1 MADWKDEISQI
12 DIVDVAQKLGL
23 QLAAGRRSPRLAICP
38 FHNDTQPSLHL
49 YQGENPHYHCFTC
62 HEHGDTVE
70 LVKKRQHVD
79 FAGALDW
86 LASTYGLN
94 LRRRGTRN
102 KELRQDIRQR
112 AEAFWRENNDL
123 TGMKLFAQAR
133 KLGLETLNA
142 AGIVMGSTE
151 AFLASLGQD
160 RAALDEAVAA
170 GLGYAGDSGLSL
182 SMPSVSLTPFV
193 RGASVLIPITN
204 IRARTVGFM
213 ARRVIGNGPKY
224 LFTKGFKKSDLLY
237 RGDEIRRLIDAAKEP
252 AALDGAADRFDLFL
266 VEGVFDALRL
276 ESLGLPAV
284 ALFGASISDKQ
295 IEAICELAE
304 LALAAGRVLRT
315 HLFFDADKA
324 GRQGLADALPRL
336 LQKGLEASF
345 LVDVVGVD
353 IKEGDNRTKVD
364 PDELLT
370 ELDPLA
376 AKQTIVGAL
385 VSPLDAL
392 AAISL
397 NHAFAGV
404 ASAVEALDAGGSI
417 ILQNRL
423 ARRLQKLDWP
433 AIWQNL
439 VPDET
444 TLGAR
449 SESGLL
455 TRTYGRLSQA
465 LERASSDD
473 VARNLPEPFGAEE
486 RSADAALLHAMILAR
501 ESTDSR
507 EFPVDVA
514 SWDRIEQG
522 APIFLPWIE
531 QSLARPEGPQRPYL
545 AHNEAKDSGAPR
557 LKCGPCPEDAIQQ
570 QYVLTELLRVRGEQ
584 REIAERIPAVR
595 YWSDQPA
602 LVVTGVR
609 RPESAVSFAY
619 QIDMRALEERPDRN
633 RRRDMFR
640 PFLDCWN
647 SFILYIGRRI
657 ERMRSDLIYVA
668 RLDIKSFYDHVPR
681 YAVQQA
687 LDQALPSAEAMAQF
701 DFAPLF
707 GAKLD
712 SAARRDCLIRW
723 ILEHSFG
730 SLEHGYSFASPA
742 DGQPKNSGSGAK
754 GLPQGPALSSYLANI
769 VLFELDAELEAR
781 VKALDGD
788 ALAEDGRHACGGL
801 YARYV
806 DDIVIAARSPDDLR
820 NLRSAIE
827 SKLESLGLE
836 LNEKSEHLAPMTAEE
851 ARNWVVERRGA
862 GFVAYGEADDQPS
875 PAPDVRSSW
884 ADIPTLDRRTALS
897 VLHWSALDDP
907 EQTRWDEFELML
919 TKVAQADDLRATDV
933 GHILRRIILRAALS
947 ATQDDQTSTCAAFI
961 ELFDRLL
968 QPLHE
973 KAPPKIRVRPSEM
986 GLAEALVAARYYC
999 SLLTGLDRLILGSP
1013 ESNPTFSRPVQTAID
1028 RAKIKLLCWIL
1039 NEDLLGQLFQRLIRP
1054 ESRQLVHDHLGAQLT
1069 LQRAILEERAAQV
1082 VRLRLKSNFA
1092 IARRPMSEAPAGSG
1106 SALVAIG
1113 WMRTFAP
1120 DGLPQSDNGEV
1131 IGLLHAIA
1139 AEVQVSGGPA
1149 PTDDEGLTS
1158 AALSNAMAG
1167 AATRL
1172 LTILPATAGGAA
1184 PNPLASA
1191 FRALAGE
1198 TEPLLPDWR
1207 MRTLSA
1213 FLALS
1218 VGPRQ
1223 SAALALRPGLIET
1236 IVSNAVILPLPPIAD
1251 QPGVFCYVN
1260 AGGTRTVHAILVDTA
1275 QDASAVLPAELE
1287 WQQSKDIGDL
1297 QLWSAELGDRDLLMD
1312 PNTRQRR
1319 VHDNLAVIAD
1329 VFEGLVT
1336 RYGINTGPE
1345 TTLVHVF
1352 GLIGPLQ
1359 QLDDAKVADAVE
1371 EARPYFAL
1379 AWRVRREQAEQ
1390 LIFEQRGDGLAV
1402 QRSPH
1407 AGAELWRIGQSVA
1420 DLFAIPSDGAVEDHQ
1435 AGLKRDRRQLQAR
1448 LRRMAFSR
1456 LRGRWINPAQVSAA
1470 IATRTVPMSLSRIV
1484 KALRETTGEDDR
1496 VGPLALEFLLSGR
1509 AMHARM
1515 DLGLAVDTPGGWARF
1530 LELVGARSLRAA
1542 DDAGIFAHAPLRSGL
1557 SRPGRAFV
1565 RTADAISTWIEQ
1577 TTDARCRTILGATA
1591 LSFELAAL
1599 RLEVKD
1605 LVLATLAR
1613 FSPADLERLA
1623 QVRPDCAALGAFGE
1637 LLLIEPRFSLRESR
1651 PVAVSG
1657 GEARPWGYDAE
1668 WQAKDLFTSL
1678 VEALGQRALPG
1689 RASLERISTAGWLTI
1704 ISVMAGIVPFEMAP
1718 LATETE
1724 PHLRPKLLLLPD
1736 PAIATPLRALATELL
1751 GLASSRRDDDPD
1763 FWPWEF
1769 ANALDLG
1776 GLRSSIGLAREALEA
1791 IHKATGIVLAENPT
1805 PLSNLV
1811 LSDQH
1816 IEFVTDAGRRYR
1828 LPWWRCNL
1836 TSAAGERI
1844 DRVETAPE
1852 GDRLVHPCSILESG
1866 DSILVVQLISET
1878 LGKITG
1884 LKDAAVD
1891 SDGIARDAMNP
1902 AAQMPEGSDRLE
1914 PQLVAPTNQDI
1925 ESDHTTDVA
1934 IDSDLDPQLIA
1945 APEAAAA
1952 FEAAHEPPRTP
1963 EKDAESEP
1971 PFRPTPEDTG
1981 VTPSPEKAA
1990 ANSRGSRADWRV
2002 FRDRAWLDRGTN
2014 AGLAKSGYGRVAILQ
2029 YDFADTYYPEK
2040 FPNYWINGK
2049 TGKFPRVEAGV
2060 VDWKLSFHE
2069 HRRRQ
2074 VLTAVLETCNLF
2086 GVEALVMPEY
2096 SAWPETISWMVGH
2109 CRERG
2114 YKISIWAGTFRQQTG
2129 FGLVVRD
2136 GIYVP
2141 VSLDQNPNVRPM
2153 EAHLSVVFH
2162 ETQPGNRLT
2171 VLPTGEV
2178 KDEGPIFEQKLQ
2190 ETVHHRPKKYPSIGM
2205 FEEFKPSTGVLEPL
2219 MVASHSL
2226 TRIESFINE
2235 LVCSELFVFNGPLNW
2250 HSVATHLEAS
2260 AAKYRVATPKID
2272 WLKVLVADALNAA
2285 RVFSGSEGHKPRRS
2299 LLFLPCATSRDADY
2313 HYFAQSAYL
2322 ASGIVTAFCNLSAP
2336 GFGGSCFIGAGGWE
2350 TRRDGNPA
2358 PNPYHGVTPGFL
2370 SNGKDRGA
2378 LAPTEN
2384 ALIIA
2389 DIRPEKTV
2397 DDKPRSQTL
2406 GAPMRLVAH
2415 IPIME
2420 DMDCKEVEGSWDK
2433 TWCHE
2438 RQVPWVDPANVE
2450 FLRNPKLHKVASH
2463 AASIAQ
2469 RLSLDE
2475 FFEAMRKVVAWPGS
2489 SLDMTA
2495 KQADVSVA
2503 AAISLAA
2510 AFDRSPAMRQRAE
2523 AMATNLRSLPETL
2536 PCPALVDW
2544 LVVDLDINR
2553 FHSQLVA
2560 LQEIKEKEKKDGV
2573 NASELPTALKEAAWR
2588 WVPRERD

>member
-1 MADWKDEISQI
+1 MADWRDEISQL

-23 QLAAGRRSPRLAICP
+23 QLALGRRSPRLAICP

-49 YQGENPHYHCFTC
+49 YQGKDPHYHCFTC

-70 LVKKRQHVD
+70 LVKQRQHVD

-86 LASTYGLN
+86 LAGAYGLDF
-94 LRRRGTRN
+94 RQRGSRN
-102 KELRQDIRQR
+102 KEPRQDIRQR
-112 AEAFWRENNDL
+112 AQVFWRETNDL
-123 TGMKLFAQAR
+123 ASLKLFAQAR
-133 KLGLETLNA
+133 QLGLETLKS

-170 GLGYAGDSGLSL
+170 GLGYDGDSGLSP
-182 SMPSVSLTPFV
+182 SMRSVSLTPFV
-193 RGASVLIPITN
+193 RGASVLIPIAN
-204 IRARTVGFM
+204 LRARTVGFM
-213 ARRVIGNGPKY
+213 ARRVVGSGPKY

-237 RGDEIRRLIDAAKEP
+237 RGDEIRRRIDAAKEP

-295 IEAICELAE
+295 VEAISELAE
-304 LALAAGRVLRT
+304 LALAAGRALRV

-324 GRQGLADALPRL
+324 GRRGMADALPRL
-336 LQKGLEASF
+336 LHKGLEARF

-353 IKEGDNRTKVD
+353 IKDGDDRNKID

-370 ELDPLA
+370 DLDPVA
-376 AKQTIVGAL
+376 ARETIVEAL
-385 VSPLDAL
+385 VPALDAL

-397 NHAFAGV
+397 NHAFVGV
-404 ASAVEALDAGGSI
+404 AGAVEALDAGGSI
-417 ILQNRL
+417 ILQNHL

-455 TRTYGRLSQA
+455 TRTYGRLSQE

-473 VARNLPEPFGAEE
+473 IARSLPEPFGAEE

-507 EFPVDVA
+507 EYPVDVA
-514 SWDRIEQG
+514 SWDRIEEG
-522 APIFLPWIE
+522 ASIFLPWIE
-531 QSLARPEGPQRPYL
+531 QSLARPEGPRRPYL

-602 LVVTGVR
+602 LVVTGAR

-647 SFILYIGRRI
+647 SFILHIGRRI
-657 ERMRSDLIYVA
+657 ERMQSDLIYIA

-681 YAVQQA
+681 YAVERA
-687 LDQALPSAEAMAQF
+687 LDQALPSADAMVLF
-701 DFAPLF
+701 DIAPLF
-707 GAKLD
+707 GAEQD
-712 SAARRDCLIRW
+712 GGARRDSLMRW
-723 ILEHSFG
+723 ILDHSFG
-730 SLEHGYSFASPA
+730 SIEQGYSFAAPA
-742 DGQPKNSGSGAK
+742 DGQPKYSGSGAK
-754 GLPQGPALSSYLANI
+754 GLPQGPVLSSYLANI

-788 ALAEDGRHACGGL
+788 ALAEDGRRACGGL

-827 SKLESLGLE
+827 SKLEGLGLE
-836 LNEKSEHLAPMTAEE
+836 LNEKSEHLAPMSAED

-907 EQTRWDEFELML
+907 EQTPWEEFELML
-919 TKVAQADDLRATDV
+919 TKVAQADDLRASDL
-933 GHILRRIILRAALS
+933 GHILRRIILRAALG
-947 ATQDDQTSTCAAFI
+947 ATEDGEASTCSRFI
-961 ELFDRLL
+961 EFFDLL
-968 QPLHE
+968 LRPLQE
-973 KAPPKIRVRPSEM
+973 KAPPKLRVRPSEM
-986 GLAEALVAARYYC
+986 ALSEALVAARDYC
-999 SLLTGLDRLILGSP
+999 ALLTGLDRLILGSP
-1013 ESNPTFSRPVQTAID
+1013 ESNPTFSRSVQTAIGG
-1028 RAKIKLLCWIL
+1028 AKTKLLYWIL
-1039 NEDLLGQLFQRLIRP
+1039 NEGLLGQLLQRLITP
-1054 ESRQLVHDHLGAQLT
+1054 GSQQLVRDHLGAQLT
-1069 LQRAILEERAAQV
+1069 LQRAILEERAARAI
-1082 VRLRLKSNFA
+1082 RLRPEPDFA
-1092 IARRPMSEAPAGSG
+1092 ITRRPLIEAPTEAG

-1120 DGLPQSDNGEV
+1120 EGLLKNDSGTV
-1131 IGLLHAIA
+1131 TRLLHAIA
-1139 AEVQVSGGPA
+1139 AEVQVAGGPSAAGGEILA
-1149 PTDDEGLTS
+1149 P
-1158 AALSNAMAG
+1158 AALSAAMAWS
-1167 AATRL
+1167 ADKV
-1172 LTILPATAGGAA
+1172 LTLLPATAGSADL
-1184 PNPLASA
+1184 NPMASA
-1191 FRALAGE
+1191 FRALAGG
-1198 TEPLLPDWR
+1198 TEIPPPDWR

-1218 VGPRQ
+1218 AGPRQ
-1223 SAALALRPGLIET
+1223 SEALALRPGLIGT
-1236 IVSNAVILPLPPIAD
+1236 IVDKAVILPLPPIAD
-1251 QPGVFCYVN
+1251 QPGVFCYSD
-1260 AGGTRTVHAILVDTA
+1260 AEGSRTVHALLVKA
-1275 QDASAVLPAELE
+1275 VPDALAILPADLE
-1287 WQQSKDIGDL
+1287 WRQGEAIADL
-1297 QLWSAELGDRDLLMD
+1297 QRWSAELGDRDLLMD
-1312 PNTRQRR
+1312 PRTGRRR
-1319 VHDNLAVIAD
+1319 VDDDLAVIAD
-1329 VFEGLVT
+1329 VFDGLVT
-1336 RYGINTGPE
+1336 RYGVSPGPE

-1352 GLIGPLQ
+1352 ALIGPLQ
-1359 QLDDAKVADAVE
+1359 RLNGAEAADAVE
-1371 EARPYFAL
+1371 GESPYFAL

-1435 AGLKRDRRQLQAR
+1435 AGLKRDRRLLQAR

-1470 IATRTVPMSLSRIV
+1470 LATRSVPMSLNRIV
-1484 KALRETTGEDDR
+1484 NALREATGEDDT

-1509 AMHARM
+1509 AMRVRM

-1530 LELVGARSLRAA
+1530 LEMVGARSLRAA
-1542 DDAGIFAHAPLRSGL
+1542 DDAGLFAHAPMRPGL
-1557 SRPGRAFV
+1557 PRPGRALV
-1565 RTADAISTWIEQ
+1565 RTADAISTWIDQ
-1577 TTDARCRTILGATA
+1577 TTDARCRAVLSATA
-1591 LSFELAAL
+1591 LSFELAAF

-1613 FSPADLERLA
+1613 FAPADLGRLA

-1637 LLLIEPRFSLRESR
+1637 LFLIEPRFGQSESR
-1651 PVAVSG
+1651 PAALPG

-1668 WQAKDLFTSL
+1668 WQAKDLFATL

-1689 RASLERISTAGWLTI
+1689 RASLQRISTAGWLTI
-1704 ISVMAGIVPFEMAP
+1704 VSVMAGIVPFEMVP
-1718 LATETE
+1718 LPTETE
-1724 PHLRPKLLLLPD
+1724 PPLRPRLLPLPD
-1736 PAIATPLRALATELL
+1736 PALATPLRALATELL
-1751 GLASSRRDDDPD
+1751 GVVSSRRDDDPD
-1763 FWPWEF
+1763 RWPWEV
-1769 ANALDLG
+1769 ASALDLAGLRGAIELARG
-1776 GLRSSIGLAREALEA
+1776 GLQA
-1791 IHKATGIVLAENPT
+1791 IQKAAGVVLAENPT
-1805 PLSNLV
+1805 PLSSLV

-1816 IEFVTDAGRRYR
+1816 VEFVTAAGRRYR

-1836 TSAAGERI
+1836 TSTAGERI
-1844 DRVETAPE
+1844 DRVETISE
-1852 GDRLVHPCSILESG
+1852 GDRLVHPCSMLEGG
-1866 DSILVVQLISET
+1866 DSILVVQLISEN

-1884 LKDAAVD
+1884 LKDAAVE
-1891 SDGIARDAMNP
+1891 SEGAAPQVMNP
-1902 AAQMPEGSDRLE
+1902 VARGLEGEELSE
-1914 PQLVAPTNQDI
+1914 PQPVAPTNEDI
-1925 ESDHTTDVA
+1925 ELN
-1934 IDSDLDPQLIA
+1934 DLNDAAPGGERDPQFMA
-1945 APEAAAA
+1945 VPEAAGA
-1952 FEAAHEPPRTP
+1952 FEAAYEPSPQSP
-1963 EKDAESEP
+1963 EQDAESEP
-1971 PFRPTPEDTG
+1971 PPTLAPEG
-1981 VTPSPEKAA
+1981 EGAAPVTRKAA
-1990 ANSRGSRADWRV
+1990 AGSGGSRAAWRIR
-2002 FRDRAWLDRGTN
+2002 RDRAWRTRGTE
-2014 AGLAKSGYGRVAILQ
+2014 AGLAKTGYGRVAILQ
-2029 YDFADTYYPEK
+2029 YDFPLSYDPEK
-2040 FPNYWINGK
+2040 FPNYGIDGNKGK
-2049 TGKFPRVEAGV
+2049 YPRVEAGV
-2060 VDWKLSFHE
+2060 VDWKLSFAE

-2074 VLTAVLETCNLF
+2074 VLIAVLETCDTF

-2096 SAWPETISWMVGH
+2096 SAWPETITWMVDH
-2109 CRERG
+2109 CRQHG

-2136 GIYVP
+2136 GAYAPI
-2141 VSLDQNPNVRPM
+2141 SLEQNPDIRPM

-2162 ETQPGNRLT
+2162 ENQLGNLLT

-2178 KDEGPIFEQKLQ
+2178 KDEGPIFQQKLP
-2190 ETVHHRPKKYPSIGM
+2190 ETIRFRPKKYPSIGM
-2205 FEEFKPSTGVLEPL
+2205 FEEFKPSADELTPL
-2219 MVASHSL
+2219 MAASRSI
-2226 TRIESFINE
+2226 TRVESFISE

-2250 HSVATHLEAS
+2250 RNVADHLETS
-2260 AAKYRVATPKID
+2260 AARYKVVTTEKN
-2272 WLKVLVADALNAA
+2272 WLEVVVADARKAA
-2285 RVFSGSEGHKPRRS
+2285 LVFSGAEGHKPRRS
-2299 LLFLPCATSRDADY
+2299 LLFVPCATSRDADY

-2322 ASGIVTAFCNLSAP
+2322 ASGIVTAFCNWSAP

-2350 TRRDGNPA
+2350 TRGDGVLA

-2370 SNGKDRGA
+2370 SNGANRGA

-2415 IPIME
+2415 IPILE
-2420 DMDCKEVEGSWDK
+2420 DMDCKEVEGRWDK

-2438 RQVPWVDPANVE
+2438 RELPWVAADNTKL
-2450 FLRNPKLHKVASH
+2450 LRDPKLHNIALH
-2463 AASIAQ
+2463 TASIRPQ
-2469 RLSLDE
+2469 VSLNN
-2475 FFEAMRKVVAWPGS
+2475 FFADMDKVVAGAGS
-2489 SLDMTA
+2489 SLNMTA
-2495 KQADVSVA
+2495 EQADIAVA
-2503 AAISLAA
+2503 AALSLAA
-2510 AFDRSPAMRQRAE
+2510 AFDKSPAMRQRAA
-2523 AMATNLRSLPETL
+2523 AMAQNLRFLPENL
-2536 PCPALVDW
+2536 PCPALIDW
-2544 LVVDLDINR
+2544 LVVELDIER
-2553 FHSQLVA
+2553 FHSQLVT
-2560 LQEIKEKEKKDGV
+2560 LQEIEKEV
-2573 NASELPTALKEAAWR
+2573 VTATELPAALKEAAWR
-2588 WVPRERD
+2588 WVPREGD

>member
-1 MADWKDEISQI
+1 MADWKVEISQI

-23 QLAAGRRSPRLAICP
+23 QLAPGRHSPRLAICP
-38 FHNDTQPSLHL
+38 FHNDTKPSLHL
-49 YQGENPHYHCFTC
+49 YQGNDPHYHCFTC

-70 LVKKRQHVD
+70 LVKQRQHVD
-79 FAGALDW
+79 FVGALDW
-86 LASTYGLN
+86 LASAYGLD
-94 LRRRGTRN
+94 LRQRGSRN
-102 KELRQDIRQR
+102 KEPHQDIRQR
-112 AEAFWRENNDL
+112 AQAFWRETNDL
-123 TGMKLFAQAR
+123 AGLKLFAKAR
-133 KLGLETLNA
+133 KLGLETLKS
-142 AGIVMGSTE
+142 AGIVMGSVE

-170 GLGYAGDSGLSL
+170 GLGYDGDSGLS
-182 SMPSVSLTPFV
+182 PSLRTMSLTPFM
-193 RGASVLIPITN
+193 RGTSVLIPIAN
-204 IRARTVGFM
+204 LRARTVGYM
-213 ARRVIGNGPKY
+213 SRRVVGTGPKY

-237 RGDEIRRLIDAAKEP
+237 RGDEVHRRIDTAKEP
-252 AALDGAADRFDLFL
+252 AGLDGAVDRFDLFL

-295 IEAICELAE
+295 LEAIGELAE
-304 LALAAGRVLRT
+304 LALVAGRALRV

-324 GRQGLADALPRL
+324 GRRGMADAIPRL
-336 LQKGLEASF
+336 LNKGLEASF

-353 IKEGDNRTKVD
+353 INEGDDRTKID

-370 ELDPLA
+370 DLNPLA
-376 AKQTIVGAL
+376 ARQTIVEAL
-385 VSPLDAL
+385 VPALDAL

-397 NHAFAGV
+397 DHAYVGV
-404 ASAVEALDAGGSI
+404 ADAVEALDAGGSI

-423 ARRLQKLDWP
+423 ARRLQKLNWP

-444 TLGAR
+444 TLGTR
-449 SESGLL
+449 SKSGLL
-455 TRTYGRLSQA
+455 TRTYGRLSQD

-473 VARNLPEPFGAEE
+473 IARSLPQPFGAEE

-507 EFPVDVA
+507 EYPVDVA

-522 APIFLPWIE
+522 ASIFLPWIK
-531 QSLARPEGPQRPYL
+531 QCLARPKGPERPYL

-602 LVVTGVR
+602 LVVTGVQ

-647 SFILYIGRRI
+647 SFILHIGRRI
-657 ERMRSDLIYVA
+657 ERMRSDLIYIA

-681 YAVQQA
+681 YAVERA
-687 LDQALPSAEAMAQF
+687 LEQALPSADAMVLF
-701 DFAPLF
+701 DIAPLF
-707 GAKLD
+707 GAELD
-712 SAARRDCLIRW
+712 GGARRDSLKSW
-723 ILEHSFG
+723 ILDHSFG
-730 SLEHGYSFASPA
+730 SIERGYSFAAPA
-742 DGQPKNSGSGAK
+742 DGQPKYSGSGAK

-769 VLFELDAELEAR
+769 VLFDLDAELEAR

-788 ALAEDGRHACGGL
+788 ALAADGRHACGGL

-806 DDIVIAARSPDDLR
+806 DDIIIAARSPDDLR

-827 SKLESLGLE
+827 SKLEGLGLE
-836 LNEKSEHLAPMTAEE
+836 LNEKSEHLAPMTSEE

-862 GFVAYGEADDQPS
+862 GFVTYGEADDQPS

-907 EQTRWDEFELML
+907 EQTPWDEFGQML
-919 TKVAQADDLRATDV
+919 TKVAQADDLRASDV

-947 ATQDDQTSTCAAFI
+947 DTEDDQTSTGAGFI
-961 ELFDRLL
+961 ELFNGLL
-968 QPLHE
+968 RPLHE
-973 KAPPKIRVRPSEM
+973 KAPPKLRVRPSEM
-986 GLAEALVAARYYC
+986 ELAQALAAARDYC
-999 SLLTGLDRLILGSP
+999 ALLTGLDRLILGSP
-1013 ESNPTFSRPVQTAID
+1013 ERNPTFSRAVQIAIGH
-1028 RAKIKLLCWIL
+1028 AKTKLLCWIL
-1039 NEDLLGQLFQRLIRP
+1039 NEDLLGQLFQHLITP
-1054 ESRQLVHDHLGAQLT
+1054 ESQQLVRNHLGAQLT

-1082 VRLRLKSNFA
+1082 IRLRPELNFA
-1092 IARRPMSEAPAGSG
+1092 IARRPLSEAPTEAGST
-1106 SALVAIG
+1106 LVAIG

-1120 DGLPQSDNGEV
+1120 EGLLQNDSGTV
-1131 IGLLHAIA
+1131 IRLLHAIA
-1139 AEVQVSGGPA
+1139 AEVQVAGGLAPA
-1149 PTDDEGLTS
+1149 GDEILTS
-1158 AALSNAMAG
+1158 AALSAAMAWS
-1167 AATRL
+1167 ADEV
-1172 LTILPATAGGAA
+1172 LTLLPATAGNADL
-1184 PNPLASA
+1184 NPMASA
-1191 FRALAGE
+1191 FRALAGG
-1198 TEPLLPDWR
+1198 TEIPPPDWR
-1207 MRTLSA
+1207 MRILSA

-1218 VGPRQ
+1218 AGPRQ
-1223 SAALALRPGLIET
+1223 SEALALRPGLIGT
-1236 IVSNAVILPLPPIAD
+1236 IIDKAVILPLPPIAD
-1251 QPGVFCYVN
+1251 QPGVFCYSD
-1260 AGGTRTVHAILVDTA
+1260 AEGSRTVHAVLVKA
-1275 QDASAVLPAELE
+1275 VPDALAILPAGLDWRQGEA
-1287 WQQSKDIGDL
+1287 IADL
-1297 QLWSAELGDRDLLMD
+1297 QRWSADLGDRDLLMD
-1312 PNTRQRR
+1312 PRTGWRR
-1319 VHDNLAVIAD
+1319 VDDDLAVIAD
-1329 VFEGLVT
+1329 VFDGLVD
-1336 RYGINTGPE
+1336 RYGVNPGPE

-1359 QLDDAKVADAVE
+1359 RLNEAEAADAVE
-1371 EARPYFAL
+1371 EGNPYFAL

-1390 LIFEQRGDGLAV
+1390 LVFEQRGEGLAV

-1407 AGAELWRIGQSVA
+1407 AGAELWRIGQAVA

-1435 AGLKRDRRQLQAR
+1435 AGLKRDQRQLQAR

-1470 IATRTVPMSLSRIV
+1470 LATNSVPKSLRRIV
-1484 KALRETTGEDDR
+1484 NALRETTGEDDR

-1509 AMHARM
+1509 AMRARM

-1530 LELVGARSLRAA
+1530 LELVGGRSLRAA
-1542 DDAGIFAHAPLRSGL
+1542 DGEGLFAHTPVRSGL
-1557 SRPGRAFV
+1557 SRPGRALV

-1577 TTDARCRTILGATA
+1577 TTDARCMAVLSATA

-1605 LVLATLAR
+1605 LVLAILAR
-1613 FSPADLERLA
+1613 FAPADLARLA

-1637 LLLIEPRFSLRESR
+1637 LLLIEPRFSQGESR
-1651 PVAVSG
+1651 PAALPG
-1657 GEARPWGYDAE
+1657 GEARLWGYDAE
-1668 WQAKDLFTSL
+1668 WQAGDLFATL

-1704 ISVMAGIVPFEMAP
+1704 VSVMAGIVPFEMASLP
-1718 LATETE
+1718 TETE
-1724 PHLRPKLLLLPD
+1724 PTLRPRLLPLPD
-1736 PAIATPLRALATELL
+1736 PALATPLRALATELL
-1751 GLASSRRDDDPD
+1751 EVVSSRRDDDPD
-1763 FWPWEF
+1763 CWPWEVVSS
-1769 ANALDLG
+1769 LDLA
-1776 GLRSSIGLAREALEA
+1776 GLRDAIGLARNALEA
-1791 IHKATGIVLAENPT
+1791 IKKAAGVVLAENPM
-1805 PLSNLV
+1805 PLSSLV

-1816 IEFVTDAGRRYR
+1816 VEFVTEAGRRYR

-1836 TSAAGERI
+1836 TSTAGERI
-1844 DRVETAPE
+1844 DRVETILE
-1852 GDRLVHPCSILESG
+1852 GDRLVHPCSMLESG

-1891 SDGIARDAMNP
+1891 SEGMAPEAMNT
-1902 AAQMPEGSDRLE
+1902 AAQRPEGSDQSE
-1914 PQLVAPTNQDI
+1914 PQPVPPNNKGIEAADLNDVAA
-1925 ESDHTTDVA
+1925 ESDLH
-1934 IDSDLDPQLIA
+1934 PQPMEVPELA
-1945 APEAAAA
+1945 EAAQ
-1952 FEAAHEPPRTP
+1952 ESLS
-1963 EKDAESEP
+1963 EKGAESEP
-1971 PFRPTPEDTG
+1971 PFKPAPEGTG
-1981 VTPSPEKAA
+1981 AA
-1990 ANSRGSRADWRV
+1990 TAARKPAASSASSRAAWRV
-2002 FRDRAWLDRGTN
+2002 RRDRAWRTRGTDT
-2014 AGLAKSGYGRVAILQ
+2014 GLAKTGYGRVAILQ
-2029 YDFADTYYPEK
+2029 YDFADSYFPEEFPKYRIDGEEKKYPK
-2040 FPNYWINGK
+2040 
-2049 TGKFPRVEAGV
+2049 VEAGV
-2060 VDWKLSFHE
+2060 VDWKLSFAE

-2074 VLTAVLETCNLF
+2074 VLTAVLETCDTF

-2096 SAWPETISWMVGH
+2096 SAWPETITWMVEH
-2109 CRERG
+2109 CRQRN

-2136 GIYVP
+2136 GTYVP
-2141 VSLDQNPNVRPM
+2141 VGLEQNPAIRPM

-2162 ETQPGNRLT
+2162 ETQLGNHLT

-2178 KDEGPIFEQKLQ
+2178 MDEGPIFHQKLP
-2190 ETVHHRPKKYPSIGM
+2190 ETIHHRPKKYPSIGM
-2205 FEEFKPSTGVLEPL
+2205 SEEFKPSTQPLAPL
-2219 MVASHSL
+2219 MAHSHSI

-2250 HSVATHLEAS
+2250 RNVVDHLEAS
-2260 AAKYRVATPKID
+2260 AAKYKVTPQKD
-2272 WLKVLVADALNAA
+2272 WLDVLMTDAMNAA
-2285 RVFSGSEGHKPRRS
+2285 KVFSGAEEHKPRRS
-2299 LLFLPCATSRDADY
+2299 LLLLTCQTSRDADY

-2322 ASGIVTAFCNLSAP
+2322 ASGIVTAFCNLSAK
-2336 GFGGSCFIGAGGWE
+2336 GYGGSCFIGAGGWE
-2350 TRRDGNPA
+2350 TRGNGTPA

-2370 SNGKDRGA
+2370 SNGADRGA

-2420 DMDCKEVEGSWDK
+2420 DMDCKDVKGYWDK
-2433 TWCHE
+2433 AWCHE
-2438 RQVPWVDPANVE
+2438 RKLPWVVADSAKL
-2450 FLRNPKLHKVASH
+2450 LRDPKLHEIAMH
-2463 AASIAQ
+2463 AASIGK
-2469 RLSLDE
+2469 RIDLDG
-2475 FFEAMRKVVAWPGS
+2475 FCAAMEEVVAGAGS

-2495 KQADVSVA
+2495 EQADAAIA
-2503 AAISLAA
+2503 AALSLATV
-2510 AFDRSPAMRQRAE
+2510 FNRSPAMGQRAA
-2523 AMATNLRSLPETL
+2523 AMAKNLRLLPENL

-2544 LVVDLDINR
+2544 LVVELDIER

-2560 LQEIKEKEKKDGV
+2560 LQEIKEEIV
-2573 NASELPTALKEAAWR
+2573 TASELPVALQGAAWR
-2588 WVPRERD
+2588 WVPREDE